1 MSSVAG
7 RFRAAGKRQA
17 AKSERSVQRSIL
29 AMLGI
34 AFPSV
39 LAHHSPNG
47 GHLAGDRLARFKQVG
62 ALKGDG
68 MKTGFPDL
76 IVIWAGGI
84 AFLEVKRPK
93 YSPRDVGNDQ
103 IKIHGQIREMGHH
116 IAIVT
121 SPAEAFTF
129 LREHGAPT
137 SLLAWS
143 EA

>member
-1 MSSVAG
+1 MSSVSG
-7 RFRAAGKRQA
+7 RFRAVGKRQA
-17 AKSERSVQRSIL
+17 AQSERGVQRSIL
-29 AMLGI
+29 AMLGV

-47 GHLAGDRLARFKQVG
+47 GHLAGDQLARFKQVG

-76 IVIWAGGI
+76 LVVWAGGI

-93 YSPRDVGNDQ
+93 YSPSDVRDDQ
-103 IKIHGQIREMGHH
+103 IRLHAQLRDMGFPV
-116 IAIVT
+116 AIVT
-121 SPAEAFTF
+121 SPAEAFTV
-129 LREHGAPT
+129 LKEQGAPT
-137 SLLAWS
+137 NLLDWR